1 MNKQVLLWSVMVLTG
16 CGGGGAG
23 GFEDASRA
31 DLNGAPIAETSE
43 TRRMEGMQE
52 MDGSDGMAME
62 ASASIRVTA
71 RQVALAGATFAVAR
85 EGPLERTVRAVAM
98 AVPNERALGVM
109 NARVMGWVEKLHVN
123 ETGGLVREGEPLLEL
138 YSPDLVTAQE
148 ELLLARS
155 LAVDAGAESLV
166 AAARRRLK
174 LWEISDDQI
183 AEIERTGEVRR
194 TLTLRSAY
202 AGHVL
207 KKHVIEGQMLRPG
220 DELFEIADLSTLWIE
235 PAIFE
240 QDIPWVRV
248 GTPAEITFDALPGHV
263 FEGRVSFTYPT
274 LDALTRTLKVRVE
287 MRNHDFL
294 LKPNMYGTVRIRS
307 TGPRGVLVPL
317 TAVLPTGEGDLAFV
331 IRSGKVMPSQ
341 VVVANRGDGEIL
353 VTRGI
358 AAGDT
363 VVASATFLFDS
374 ESNLAAAM
382 KGIMLNMGMG
392 LDMGGMQMGDMPMGE
407 AQGRSSADTAGFAPD
422 GGGEAKGDTETEG
435 GQRQ

>member
-1 MNKQVLLWSVMVLTG
+1 MNKQLLLWSVMVLTG
-16 CGGGGAG
+16 CGPGGAG
-23 GFEDASRA
+23 GSDNASQ
-31 DLNGAPIAETSE
+31 AEVKVQ
-43 TRRMEGMQE
+43 GMQE
-52 MDGSDGMAME
+52 MDGSEGMAME
-62 ASASIRVTA
+62 AGGSIRVTT

-85 EGPLERTVRAVAM
+85 EGPLERTVRAVAL
-98 AVPNERALGVM
+98 AVPNERALRVM
-109 NARVMGWVEKLHVN
+109 SARVMGWVEKLHVN
-123 ETGGLVREGEPLLEL
+123 ETGRLVREGEPLLEL

-155 LAVDAGAESLV
+155 LAVEAGAESLV
-166 AAARRRLK
+166 AAAHRRLE

-183 AEIERTGEVRR
+183 AELERTGEVRR

-202 AGHVL
+202 KGHVL

-220 DELFEIADLSTLWIE
+220 DELFEIADLSTLWIQ

-248 GTPAEITFDALPGHV
+248 GAPAEITFDALPDHTL
-263 FEGRVSFTYPT
+263 EGPVTFIYPT

-287 MRNHDFL
+287 IRNHDFL

-331 IRSGKVMPSQ
+331 VRGGEVMPSE
-341 VVVANRGDGEIL
+341 VVVSNRGDGEIL
-353 VTRGI
+353 VTRGV

-392 LDMGGMQMGDMPMGE
+392 LDMGGMEMTDGSGDE
-407 AQGRSSADTAGFAPD
+407 
-422 GGGEAKGDTETEG
+422 KGDAKAEG
-435 GQRQ
+435 GQRP

>member
-1 MNKQVLLWSVMVLTG
+1 MR
-16 CGGGGAG
+16 
-23 GFEDASRA
+23 E
-31 DLNGAPIAETSE
+31 
-43 TRRMEGMQE
+43 MEGSE
-52 MDGSDGMAME
+52 GMAME
-62 ASASIRVTA
+62 AGGPFRVTA

-85 EGPLERTVRAVAM
+85 EGPLERTIRAVAM
-98 AVPNERALGVM
+98 AVPNERALGVV

-123 ETGGLVREGEPLLEL
+123 ETGRWVREGEPLLEL

-155 LAVDAGAESLV
+155 FAAEAGAESLLT
-166 AAARRRLK
+166 AARRRLK
-174 LWEISDDQI
+174 LWNISDDQI
-183 AEIERTGEVRR
+183 AELERTGEVRR

-202 AGHVL
+202 TGHVL
-207 KKHVIEGQMLRPG
+207 EKHVIEGQMVRPG
-220 DELFEIADLSTLWIE
+220 DKLFKIADLSTLWIE

-240 QDIPWVRV
+240 QDISWVRA
-248 GTPAEITFDALPGHV
+248 GAPAAITFDALPAHT
-263 FEGRVSFTYPT
+263 FEGRVTFTYPT

-287 MRNHDFL
+287 IRNHDFL

-317 TAVLPTGEGDLAFV
+317 TAVLPTGERDLAFV
-331 IRSGKVMPSQ
+331 IRSGKVTPSE
-341 VVVANRGDGEIL
+341 VVVANRGDGEVL
-353 VTRGI
+353 VTRGV
-358 AAGDT
+358 AVGDT

-407 AQGRSSADTAGFAPD
+407 AQAPSSADTALVTPD
-422 GGGEAKGDTETEG
+422 GGGEGNGEVNAEG
-435 GQRQ
+435 GRRR